1 MNDKIEKLLAA
12 VRKNI
17 KGTHISLMTES
28 DIANITETIKTPALD
43 LNRILSGNLN
53 IGIPTRAVVG
63 IAGPEGSF
71 KSSFAVL
78 CAADASKNGFQPIL
92 IDTEGG
98 LKTEFC
104 QRWGLDT
111 SKAIYFYSQWVEE
124 IMVFLAQLKNSGMEK
139 MIIIL
144 DSVGGLD
151 RLKTYE
157 DALEGEPKADQGQL
171 QRNIRTIIKMI
182 TGICVLQN
190 SIAILTGHMYGA
202 PGSIGKFTKPD
213 EVGGGKAFKYLPSI
227 FIQLKKSQMKDDD
240 KNVTGNVI
248 TAYTTKNRF
257 YPAFQEATI
266 EIDYVNG
273 INSYAGILN
282 LAVEAGLVEKSGSWY
297 SYKGERLAQG
307 EANSTIAL
315 KENQEL
321 SNKILDDLNEWL
333 KTTGYSTVNENLK
346 QAEEILMNIMTDE
359 TTQVTEDV
367 VEDES
372 TVKKTRKT
380 TKKK

>member
-1 MNDKIEKLLAA
+1 MSTEKLDKFMAA
-12 VRKNI
+12 VRRNI
-17 KGTHISLMTES
+17 KGTHVSLMTES

-43 LNRILSGNLN
+43 LNRILSGDLN
-53 IGIPTRAVVG
+53 SGIPTRAVVG

-104 QRWGLDT
+104 TRWGLDT
-111 SKAIYFYSQWVEE
+111 SKAVYFYSQWVEE
-124 IMVFLAQLKNSGMEK
+124 IMVFLAQLKDSGMEK
-139 MIIIL
+139 MIIVL

-157 DALEGEPKADQGQL
+157 DALDGDPKADQGQL
-171 QRNIRTIIKMI
+171 QRNIKTIIKML

-202 PGSIGKFTKPD
+202 PGSIGKFAKPD

-240 KNVTGNVI
+240 KNVTGNSI

-257 YPAFQEATI
+257 YPAFQEAVI
-266 EIDYVNG
+266 EIDYKNG

-282 LAVEAGLVEKSGSWY
+282 LAVEAGIVTQGGAWY
-297 SYKGERLAQG
+297 TYKENKWQG
-307 EANSTIAL
+307 EIKAIEGM
-315 KENQEL
+315 KE
-321 SNKILDDLNEWL
+321 SPVILNELNEWL

-346 QAEEILMNIMTDE
+346 QAEEMALKE
-359 TTQVTEDV
+359 EDSADLDV
-367 VEDES
+367 PDVEEKPKK
-372 TVKKTRKT
+372 VKKNG
-380 TKKK
+380 KK